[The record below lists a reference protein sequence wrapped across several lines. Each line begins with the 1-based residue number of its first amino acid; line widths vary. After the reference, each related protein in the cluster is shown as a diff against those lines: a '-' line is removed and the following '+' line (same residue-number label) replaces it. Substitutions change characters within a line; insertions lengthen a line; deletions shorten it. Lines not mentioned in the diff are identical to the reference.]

1 MNDVAPIAKAA
12 PAFPASASDMDV
24 FSGDPHFMLSLARG
38 LLVLQAFAS
47 LGPKVTVS
55 QAARATG
62 LARATVRRCLYTLA
76 KVGYVRLEGTAF
88 VLEARCLP
96 LASAYLRDLGPGASA

>member
-1 MNDVAPIAKAA
+1 MNDVAPLGHA
-12 PAFPASASDMDV
+12 PPVFPASAGDMDV

-38 LLVLQAFAS
+38 LLVLQAFES
-47 LGPKVTVS
+47 LGPRVTAP

-96 LASAYLRDLGPGASA
+96 LASAYLRDMGYNGPA